1 MFRAIDIGGTQ
12 IKQADIDEN
21 GEISSSTEVET
32 PKTKSAFLACLDKVI
47 DSLPKECQ
55 GIGISCPGKIDTQT
69 KTVYHGG
76 SLEFLD
82 QFSFADYFGEKNCEI
97 PLAVQND
104 GKAAVLGEYWLGNLE
119 GTQIGIALTLGTGVG
134 GGIMIDGK
142 VLEGKNFQAGE
153 FSFLLNRAAW
163 PAKETM
169 IGADLSAARFIKRAA
184 KILEL
189 TDTTD
194 GKKVFN
200 ALSTS
205 ANPELLELFE
215 EYCFKIA
222 ALLLNLQIMF
232 DPEKI
237 VIGGGISAQAKL
249 LEEINHQY
257 TQLLQH
263 NPFYQQ
269 SLEPVKI
276 ETCRFQNRANL
287 LGAIYPLRTELS
299 YK

>member
-21 GEISSSTEVET
+21 GEISTNTTVET
-32 PKTKSAFLACLDKVI
+32 PKNKSAFLAFLDKVI

-82 QFSFADYFGEKNCEI
+82 QFSFADYFNKKNCELPI
-97 PLAVQND
+97 AIQND
-104 GKAAVLGEYWLGNLE
+104 GKAAALGEYWLGNLQE
-119 GTQIGIALTLGTGVG
+119 VQIGIALTLGTGVG
-134 GGIMIDGK
+134 GGILIDGK

-163 PAKETM
+163 PEKETM

-194 GKKVFN
+194 GKKVFS

-205 ANPELLELFE
+205 ANPEVVQFFE

-237 VIGGGISAQAKL
+237 VIGGGISAQTQL
-249 LEEINHQY
+249 LEGINHQY
-257 TQLLQH
+257 TQLLHH
-263 NPFYQQ
+263 NPFYQH

-276 ETCRFQNRANL
+276 EACRFQNRANL
-287 LGAIYPLRTELS
+287 LGAIYPLRTES
-299 YK
+299 SSK